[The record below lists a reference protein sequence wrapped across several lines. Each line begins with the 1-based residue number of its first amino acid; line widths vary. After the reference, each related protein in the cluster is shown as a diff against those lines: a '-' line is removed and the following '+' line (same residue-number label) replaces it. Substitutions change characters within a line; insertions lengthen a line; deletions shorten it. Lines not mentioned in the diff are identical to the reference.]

1 MAAALIRTA
10 EGTDLI
16 VYNGCNAGSAAQDLH
31 AAVADLAANVNGR
44 TIYWR
49 ATYDKAEHTFAAD
62 LRSKNH
68 ATGEFECGL
77 SVWHSP
83 AYFGSHEHP
92 YVYPVSGRV
101 VGTGSD
107 GEPCLADVVALAKP
121 ARKPQTAWVRKSEAE
136 SKLAAD
142 LSHSRISAAACE
154 IRDFGDLRPGE
165 TMVFDAG
172 WDCPEQSAAAWKAS
186 YAGNTDSE
194 RHAIRLAFAAAVK
207 AARGAV

>member
-16 VYNGCNAGSAAQDLH
+16 VYSQAAGGCRGDLGDAFH
-31 AAVADLAANVNGR
+31 AAEESVEGR

-49 ATYDKAEHTFAAD
+49 ATNNKAEHEVLAGF
-62 LRSKNH
+62 RSKNH
-68 ATGEFECGL
+68 ADGSLEAGM
-77 SVWHSP
+77 SVSHSP
-83 AYFGSHEHP
+83 AYFAMSG
-92 YVYPVSGRV
+92 YKYLYPVSGRV
-101 VGTGSD
+101 VGIGSD
-107 GEPCLADVVALAKP
+107 GEPVLADVVALAKP
-121 ARKPQTAWVRKSEAE
+121 ARKPQVTWLCKSQAE
-136 SKLAAD
+136 SKAPAG
-142 LSHSRISAAACE
+142 LSHSRIDAAACE

-165 TMVFDAG
+165 TMIFDAG

-186 YAGNTDSE
+186 WAGKTDDE